1 MDTEFLRFK
10 YERKG
15 SIVSYYFSSGSSRVV
30 GLTGAITP
38 LLIKT
43 NDTKTKNLLT
53 YRIYALYFSFNS
65 SIGVYR
71 DTMEKLF
78 KKASDDKFKGKVYY
92 NNNAIGDDNIA
103 LKLSIAN
110 IINTT
115 AELYESLRFCLGDKA
130 YANLSVYLKNNKEY
144 TGDLRDNL
152 IKQEWDTIKHQF
164 GLNVEPIK
172 FDATDKTFTDPS
184 ITNLSKLQ
192 SMPVNDF
199 YEYVLDDVYKI
210 INEINTVN

>member
-15 SIVSYYFSSGSSRVV
+15 SIISHYFSSGSSRVV

-38 LLIKT
+38 LLVKT
-43 NDTKTKNLLT
+43 NDTKTKNLLI

-78 KKASDDKFKGKVYY
+78 KKASDDKFEDKVYY
-92 NNNAIGDDNIA
+92 NNNAIGNDNIA
-103 LKLSIAN
+103 LKLSITN

-115 AELYESLRFCLGDKA
+115 AELYESLRFCLGDRT
-130 YANLSVYLKNNKEY
+130 YTNLSVYLKNNKEY
-144 TGDLRDNL
+144 TGGLRDNL

-172 FDATDKTFTDPS
+172 FDATNKTFADPS
-184 ITNLSKLQ
+184 ITNLNKLH

-199 YEYVLDDVYKI
+199 YNYVLDDVYKI
-210 INEINTVN
+210 INEINTAK